1 MKTPALR
8 EQWPSLLL
16 AGASA
21 MLAVP
26 VFVTIDT
33 LTMWKVTLGIT
44 EYGHRLALVVVL
56 GAFIAGWRR
65 RRVAAGIAFLASVVL
80 LLPLTQAGRIA
91 RALPHEIATAFQFDE
106 PLQKPVLDF
115 SDLWL
120 GRAPEPVASRRLVYA
135 SDGGEERGVI
145 FFESQARRPAPCLV
159 VIHSGGWDSG
169 SAAEFTEWNHH
180 WARQGYAVAAIEYR
194 LAPKWKWPAQR
205 EDVAAALAFL
215 KTNASSLGI
224 DPSRFVLIGR
234 SAGGQIATAAAASLH
249 DASIRGSISLYAPA
263 DMPFAWKYADPADV
277 LDSPR
282 LLRQYLGGSAE
293 EQPEVYRDA
302 SATLMADATCPPM
315 LLIHGTRDTLVWH
328 RQSERL
334 AARLSEV
341 GVPHF
346 FLSLPWATHGLD
358 YAFHGPGAQL
368 TRYAEDVFLAKVTK

>member
-21 MLAVP
+21 MLALP
-26 VFVTIDT
+26 VLVTIDT

-44 EYGHRLALVVVL
+44 EYGHRLTLVVVL
-56 GAFIAGWRR
+56 GAFLAAWRR
-65 RRVAAGIAFLASVVL
+65 RRVAAGFALMASVVL
-80 LLPLTQAGRIA
+80 LLPLMQAIRSA
-91 RALPHEIATAFQFDE
+91 RDLPHEIATAFQLDE
-106 PLQKPVLDF
+106 PLQKPALDF
-115 SDLWL
+115 SDLWFGSAL
-120 GRAPEPVASRRLVYA
+120 EPVALRRLVYA
-135 SDGGEERGVI
+135 SAGGEERGVI
-145 FFESQARRPAPCLV
+145 FFESQTRRPAPCLV
-159 VIHSGGWDSG
+159 LIHSGGWDSG
-169 SAAEFTEWNHH
+169 SAEEFPEWNHH

-194 LAPKWKWPAQR
+194 LAPRWKWPAQR

-249 DASIRGSISLYAPA
+249 DASIRGCISLYAPA

-293 EQPEVYRDA
+293 EQPAVYRDA

-315 LLIHGTRDTLVWH
+315 LLVHGTRDTLVWH

-334 AARLSEV
+334 AARLSEA
-341 GVPHF
+341 GVSHF
-346 FLSLPWATHGLD
+346 FLSLPWATHALD
-358 YAFHGPGAQL
+358 YPFHGPGAQL
-368 TRYAEDVFLAKVTK
+368 TRYAADVFLAKVTK

>member
-1 MKTPALR
+1 
-8 EQWPSLLL
+8 
-16 AGASA
+16 
-21 MLAVP
+21 MLALP
-26 VFVTIDT
+26 VLVTIDT

-44 EYGHRLALVVVL
+44 EYGHRLALVVLL

-65 RRVAAGIAFLASVVL
+65 RRVAAGFALMASVVL
-80 LLPLTQAGRIA
+80 LLPLMQAIRSA
-91 RALPHEIATAFQFDE
+91 RDLPHEIATAFQLDE
-106 PLQKPVLDF
+106 PLQKPALDF
-115 SDLWL
+115 SDLWFGSAL
-120 GRAPEPVASRRLVYA
+120 EPVALRRLVYA
-135 SDGGEERGVI
+135 SAGGEERGVI
-145 FFESQARRPAPCLV
+145 FFESQTRRPAPCLV
-159 VIHSGGWDSG
+159 LIHSGGWDSG
-169 SAAEFTEWNHH
+169 SAEEFPEWNHH

-194 LAPKWKWPAQR
+194 LAPRWKWPAQR

-249 DASIRGSISLYAPA
+249 DASIRGCISLYAPA

-293 EQPEVYRDA
+293 EQRAVYRDA

-315 LLIHGTRDTLVWH
+315 LLVHGTRDTLVWH

-341 GVPHF
+341 GVSHF
-346 FLSLPWATHGLD
+346 FLSLPWATHALD
-358 YAFHGPGAQL
+358 YPFHGPGAQL
-368 TRYAEDVFLAKVTK
+368 TRYAADVFLAKVTK